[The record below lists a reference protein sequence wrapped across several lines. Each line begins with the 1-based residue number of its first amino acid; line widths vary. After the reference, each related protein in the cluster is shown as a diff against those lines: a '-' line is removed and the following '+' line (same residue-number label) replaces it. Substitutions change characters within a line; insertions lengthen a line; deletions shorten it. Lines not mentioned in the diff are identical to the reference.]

1 MSQLTGR
8 EPASLP
14 LAESGPA
21 NTADPVTRRADYTA
35 LTKPRI
41 TLMVVITAAAG
52 FALAPGVWSWLTL
65 LGTLFG
71 TALSCMGASVLNQV
85 IERETDGMM
94 ERTMSRPLPAGRIG
108 ASEAIWFGTALGL
121 LGVAL
126 LALTTTWLA
135 AALSAFTIVSYVLVY
150 TPMKRYSP
158 MALLVGAVPGAMP
171 PMIGYAAVTGDL
183 GAAAWL
189 AFAIMFAW
197 QVPHFLA
204 IAWLYRDDYARAGFP
219 MLPVLDPTGQRTFR
233 QVLIGC
239 LLLVPLGGLP
249 TMLGISGVAYFFTA
263 LICGLGFLAFGVAL
277 VLRPGRTQARRLF
290 LVSLIYLPVVLTV
303 MLVDM
308 L

>member
-1 MSQLTGR
+1 MTQLTSRDGSTMPIP
-8 EPASLP
+8 E
-14 LAESGPA
+14 
-21 NTADPVTRRADYTA
+21 TAGIEAAPVHGRRADYMT
-35 LTKPRI
+35 LTKQRI

-52 FALAPGVWSWLTL
+52 FALAPGAWSWLTL
-65 LGTLFG
+65 MGTLMG

-85 IERETDGMM
+85 IERDTDGMM
-94 ERTMSRPLPAGRIG
+94 DRTMNRPLPAGRVNPT
-108 ASEAIWFGTALGL
+108 EATWVGVVLGL
-121 LGVAL
+121 AGVGL
-126 LALTTTWLA
+126 LALTTTWMA
-135 AALSAFTIVSYVLVY
+135 AALSAFTILSYVLIY

-158 MALLVGAVPGAMP
+158 VALLVGAVPGAMP

-183 GAAAWL
+183 RAAAWL
-189 AFAIMFAW
+189 TFTIMFVW

-204 IAWLYRDDYARAGFP
+204 IAWLYREDYAKAGFP

-249 TMLGISGVAYFFTA
+249 TMLGISGIAYFFTA
-263 LICGLGFLAFGVAL
+263 LICGLTFLAFGIAL
-277 VLRPGRTQARRLF
+277 VWRPGRTQARRLF
-290 LVSLIYLPVVLTV
+290 LASLVYLPVVLTV